1 MIDYILK
8 FFKFKTCTHP
18 NVETNK
24 VLSYCPDCGK
34 LIHINWYIIK
44 CKCCGK
50 KRVGI
55 LRGNK
60 VIPLARFC
68 TNCGTEEYIVEKIE
82 NLNYFNMNYAIAKK
96 EEEITR
102 LEHNYTET
110 WVDESEIIESLHL
123 LPQFLN

>member
-8 FFKFKTCTHP
+8 FFGVKTCSHP

-34 LIHINWYIIK
+34 LIRINWYIIR

-50 KRVGI
+50 KRIGI

-68 TNCGTEEYIVEKIE
+68 TNCGTEEYIIEKIE

-96 EEEITR
+96 EEESIPYQ
-102 LEHNYTET
+102 HNYTET
-110 WVDESEIIESLHL
+110 WIDEKDIIDSLQL

>member
-1 MIDYILK
+1 MIDNILK
-8 FFKFKTCTHP
+8 IFGVKTCNHP

-34 LIHINWYIIK
+34 LIHINWYVIK
-44 CKCCGK
+44 CRCCGK
-50 KRVGI
+50 KRIGI

-60 VIPLARFC
+60 VVPLARFC
-68 TNCGTEEYIVEKIE
+68 TNCGTEDYIVEKIE

-96 EEEITR
+96 EEENIPYQ
-102 LEHNYTET
+102 HSYTET
-110 WVDESEIIESLHL
+110 WVDEKDILDSLHL

>member
-24 VLSYCPDCGK
+24 VLSYCHDCGK